1 MGKASEFSLAQKKE
15 ILLYRQSHIESGQ
28 RISNR
33 ALTLWA
39 NAKFQASS
47 SEMSI
52 SRLLKR
58 KDLLDLDIEAPPTIK
73 RVRKVY
79 CPQVENATF
88 SWFTLMQE
96 HGATITDDLLIAAA
110 KKFYNMSQ
118 KDPSQKE
125 LQFSNGWL
133 EGFKR
138 RFKIKGY
145 TRHGEA
151 GSADNSPEAL
161 QRMEQIKLICSR
173 YQVSDIFNMDETGL
187 FYRLEPNR
195 TLATHRLSGRKK
207 QKERLT
213 IALTSNADGSI
224 KLPPFVINKFVK
236 PRAFSQRNIVN
247 PQNLGIL
254 WAANKKAWM
263 TT

>member
-1 MGKASEFSLAQKKE
+1 MEKASEFSLAQKKK
-15 ILLYRQSHIESGQ
+15 ILLYRQSHVESGQ

-73 RVRKVY
+73 RDRKVY
-79 CPQVENATF
+79 YPQVENATF

-96 HGATITDDLLIAAA
+96 HGAIITDDLLIATA

-138 RFKIKGY
+138 SFKVKGY
-145 TRHGEA
+145 TRHGEV

-161 QRMEQIKLICSR
+161 QRMEQIK
-173 YQVSDIFNMDETGL
+173 
-187 FYRLEPNR
+187 
-195 TLATHRLSGRKK
+195 
-207 QKERLT
+207 
-213 IALTSNADGSI
+213 
-224 KLPPFVINKFVK
+224 
-236 PRAFSQRNIVN
+236 
-247 PQNLGIL
+247 
-254 WAANKKAWM
+254 
-263 TT
+263 